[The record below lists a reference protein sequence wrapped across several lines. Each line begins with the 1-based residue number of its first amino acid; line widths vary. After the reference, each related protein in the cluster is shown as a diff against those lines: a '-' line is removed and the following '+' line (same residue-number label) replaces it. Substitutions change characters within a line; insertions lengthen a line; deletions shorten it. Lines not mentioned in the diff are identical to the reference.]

1 MLASVVARLF
11 TSGIP
16 ISEKIVR
23 TIVVYVA
30 VLLLVRLS
38 GKRTAAQLNA
48 FDLVV
53 LLLLSNVVQ
62 NAIIGPDN
70 SLWGGVLGAAVLV
83 ATNDGVVRVLR
94 RVRIVD
100 RALEGSQA
108 RLVRNGA
115 FEDGELRRF
124 GIRESD
130 LEVALRR
137 QGAENVRDVENA
149 ELYPSGAIV
158 VDLVPE
164 ARGASVGDVERL
176 ERKLDAVLAAV
187 GGTAR

>member
-1 MLASVVARLF
+1 VLASVVARLF
-11 TSGIP
+11 TTGVP

-23 TIVVYVA
+23 TIVVYLA

-70 SLWGGVLGAAVLV
+70 SLWGGVIGAAVLV
-83 ATNDGVVRVLR
+83 GTNAGVVRVLR
-94 RVRIVD
+94 RVRIID

-108 RLVRNGA
+108 RLVRDGA

-130 LEVALRR
+130 LKVALRR

-158 VDLVPE
+158 VDLEPA

-176 ERKLDAVLAAV
+176 ERKLDALLAAV
-187 GGTAR
+187 GGPTS